1 MSMKKTLLSTA
12 VAGVLGASAMAMPT
26 NVSAD
31 IIEMTWSGHF
41 TMINPTGTGAQVN
54 ADSPGDAWYGLRSDV
69 SGTMTFNTS
78 MGTGTGTVVPFSFFG
93 GGAATASSITFVAI
107 GNGGIDCGGPGV
119 HTSTPCGPGT
129 LVLGN
134 MGFTW
139 GPTTGIPVSLVMDAA
154 GMFGALGAGV
164 SVSSN
169 ITGGTF
175 AATENFDFNPNTDPT
190 KTKFLPMGAGPV
202 VSTTWNTTTIAPGTV
217 GTNPSGTLPLIT
229 DSIGG
234 TPMPDGPFPANNA
247 NFDIMSIH
255 VTNIIP
261 DVPIPAAVWLF
272 GSGLLGLAGIARRRK
287 KA

>member
-1 MSMKKTLLSTA
+1 MLTNISM
-12 VAGVLGASAMAMPT
+12 
-26 NVSAD
+26 
-31 IIEMTWSGHF
+31 
-41 TMINPTGTGAQVN
+41 Q
-54 ADSPGDAWYGLRSDV
+54 
-69 SGTMTFNTS
+69 
-78 MGTGTGTVVPFSFFG
+78 
-93 GGAATASSITFVAI
+93 AI

-119 HTSTPCGPGT
+119 HSSTPCAPGP
-129 LVLGN
+129 LLLGN

-139 GPTTGIPVSLVMDAA
+139 NAGAVNMMPINIVWDAV
-154 GMFGALGAGV
+154 GLFGALAGGI
-164 SVSSN
+164 SVSQT

-175 AATENFDFNPNTDPT
+175 AATENFDFDSNTSPT
-190 KTKFLPMGAGPV
+190 RTKFLPIGAGPIV
-202 VSTTWNTTTIAPGTV
+202 TTTWNTSTIPPGTA